1 MKNFYILL
9 FVHLFLN
16 GFSQNEQ
23 RYYAGNFYNK
33 KDKPENN
40 LKVTNRNS
48 GNYEFSD
55 QYGFVIIPAK
65 LGDTLVWNKK
75 NFRVIQNYEL
85 QEITNILASRK
96 QMNSATEQI
105 NISYLEKIKV
115 DFKKN
120 TDSTDYLFSAKKGKK
135 LNNGNLSDF
144 FNYRYVKEE
153 DSVFVFKKK
162 KFSSISFN
170 GSFQSWVEIGSANAL
185 PKTQNQFVQGRNSNG
200 NLIWRD
206 AETDEM
212 FSFGPDI
219 STLSFDG
226 NPYEYDINGKLV
238 PLQNGLKSAQIYK
251 NKILQNSIKTSN
263 QFTLNTAITVA
274 DLHLFTTKLD
284 LGNTKENSIF
294 RDNFTNNNHFNINIF
309 RNFKSIKVT
318 LGYKLNE
325 EKATNSNRIGYFN
338 RLFQNALLTPISFSN
353 EQGNLL
359 GNKQRSYSSFAD
371 NPYYLLQQNRKYNY
385 IDNHKNIFFNL
396 EKIRGD
402 FRFFINQAYEKI
414 STKNIDFHNTF
425 TVGFYNGLHSERL
438 QNDENYNLNFGANYS
453 FGHYDTRSSI
463 FFNSLINSA
472 KSEINYLQFNQKYG
486 YNRISQD
493 YVLKYNF
500 DFRSNN
506 FKFNLDAAN
515 SFYISNTAKSEH
527 YWLPKLNFSLGL
539 DDIFDNYSYHNLKI
553 FGAYSESANEISL
566 NKSFANFATT
576 QIFPSQISSYFPMKE
591 VVSFKNLEPIK
602 TTEKKLGLQYNFL
615 RNRINLEAVY
625 FQKTFTDDVFPTF
638 ENGNLMLKNLANHHN
653 KGFELNLQLNNFPF
667 GYSSEFRDN
676 HKITFTKYR
685 SEVTQVNSQ
694 NPFVPIAGFSNVYRS
709 LTKGEALGAIVGT
722 ACKRDNYGNI
732 VIGNDG
738 FPLVSP
744 DLKVIGN
751 PIPDFV
757 LKFSHEFKLY
767 NLSLNIDWE
776 WRKGGDIWNGTAANL
791 DYFGRSQNSAEQ
803 RNIANYTFSGV
814 LQNGNPNLILVDFY
828 NVNQNFENNLWYRYG
843 YTGVAENYI
852 SKATQIRLN
861 NILLSYTIKRN
872 VLPFNELKLSASFN
886 NFIIWSKYK
895 GVDSTQNFYN
905 SSDVQGLDFY
915 NLPSVK
921 SFAFQIAVKF

>member
-1 MKNFYILL
+1 MKHFYILL

-16 GFSQNEQ
+16 VYSQNEQ

-40 LKVTNRNS
+40 LKVTNKNS

-65 LGDTLVWNKK
+65 VGDTLVWNKK

-85 QEITNILASRK
+85 QEISNILASRK
-96 QMNSATEQI
+96 RMNSTTEQI
-105 NISYLEKIKV
+105 NASYSERIKV

-120 TDSTDYLFSAKKGKK
+120 TDSTDYLFSSKKGKK
-135 LNNGNLSDF
+135 LNNGKLESFRQYKNVLD
-144 FNYRYVKEE
+144 K
-153 DSVFVFKKK
+153 DSVFIFKKK
-162 KFSSISFN
+162 KFSNIKFN

-200 NLIWRD
+200 NLVWRG

-226 NPYEYDINGKLV
+226 NPYEYDENGRLV
-238 PLQNGLKSAQIYK
+238 PLQNNLKSAQIYK
-251 NKILQNSIKTSN
+251 NRILQNSIKTSN

-274 DLHLFTTKLD
+274 DVNLFTTKLD
-284 LGNTKENSIF
+284 VGNTKENSLF
-294 RDNFTNNNHFNINIF
+294 RENFTNNNHLNISVF
-309 RNFKSIKVT
+309 RNFNKVKVT
-318 LGYKLNE
+318 FGYKFNE

-359 GNKQRSYSSFAD
+359 GNRQRSYSSFAD
-371 NPYYLLQQNRKYNY
+371 NPYYLLEQNSKYHY
-385 IDNHKNIFFNL
+385 IDNQKNIYLNI
-396 EKIRGD
+396 EKNYGD
-402 FRFFINQAYEKI
+402 FRFFANQTFEKI
-414 STKNIDFHNTF
+414 TNKNIDFYNIF
-425 TVGFYNGLHSERL
+425 TVGFYNGLYSERL
-438 QNDENYNLNFGANYS
+438 QNSENYNLNFGANYT
-453 FGHYDTRSSI
+453 FGDYNTRSSI

-472 KSEINYLQFNQKYG
+472 KSEINYFQFSQNYQ
-486 YNRISQD
+486 YNRIAQD
-493 YVLKYNF
+493 YILKYNF
-500 DFRSNN
+500 DFRDDN
-506 FKFNLDAAN
+506 FKFNIDAAN
-515 SFYISNTAKSEH
+515 SFYFSNTSKSEF
-527 YWLPKLNFSLGL
+527 YWLPKLNLSLSL
-539 DDIFDNYSYHNLKI
+539 DDVFDNYSNHNFKI
-553 FGAYSESANEISL
+553 FGAYNESVNEISL

-576 QIFPSQISSYFPMKE
+576 QILPSQILSYFPIKE

-602 TTEKKLGLQYNFL
+602 TIEKKVGLQYNLL
-615 RNRINLEAVY
+615 RNRINFEAVY

-638 ENGNLMLKNLANHHN
+638 ENGNLMLENLANNQN

-676 HKITFTKYR
+676 HRITFTKYR
-685 SEVTQVNSQ
+685 SEVTQLNSQ
-694 NPFVPIAGFSNVYRS
+694 NHLTPIAGFSNIYRA
-709 LTKGEALGAIVGT
+709 LVKGEALGAIVGT
-722 ACKRDNYGNI
+722 AYKRDDYGNI

-767 NLSLNIDWE
+767 YFSLNIDWE
-776 WRKGGDIWNGTAANL
+776 WRKGGDVWNGTTANL
-791 DYFGRSQNSAEQ
+791 DHFGRSQNSAEQ

-814 LQNGNPNLILVDFY
+814 LQNGNPNNILVDFY

-872 VLPFNELKLSASFN
+872 ILPFNELKLSASVS
-886 NFIIWSKYK
+886 NFILWSKYK

-915 NLPSVK
+915 NLPSAK
-921 SFAFQIAVKF
+921 SFAFQVAVKF

>member
-9 FVHLFLN
+9 FLHLFLN
-16 GFSQNEQ
+16 AFSQNEQ

-40 LKVTNRNS
+40 LKVTNKNS

-55 QYGFVIIPAK
+55 QFGFVIIPAK
-65 LGDTLVWNKK
+65 VGDTLVWNKK
-75 NFRVIQNYEL
+75 NFIVVQNYDL
-85 QEITNILASRK
+85 REITNILASRK
-96 QMNSATEQI
+96 QMNPTKEQT
-105 NISYLEKIKV
+105 NWYYPEKIKT

-120 TDSTDYLFSAKKGKK
+120 ADSTDYLFTAKKGKK
-135 LNNGNLSDF
+135 INNGNLSSF
-144 FNYRYVKEE
+144 SNYRTVTEE
-153 DSVFVFKKK
+153 DSLIIFKKK
-162 KFSSISFN
+162 KLYSIKLN
-170 GSFQSWVEIGSANAL
+170 GSFQSFIEISSANAL

-200 NLIWRD
+200 NLIWRG

-219 STLSFDG
+219 STLNFDG
-226 NPYEYDINGKLV
+226 NPYEYDINGRLI
-238 PLQNGLKSAQIYK
+238 PSQNGMKSAQIYK

-263 QFTLNTAITVA
+263 QLTVNTAITFA
-274 DLHLFTTKLD
+274 DLHLFTSKLD
-284 LGNTKENSIF
+284 LGSTKENSLF
-294 RDNFTNNNHFNINIF
+294 RDNFTNNNRLNISIF
-309 RNFKSIKVT
+309 RNFENIKIT
-318 LGYKLNE
+318 FGYKLNE

-371 NPYYLLQQNRKYNY
+371 NPYHLLEQNKKYNY
-385 IDNHKNIFFNL
+385 IDNQKNIFLNI
-396 EKIRGD
+396 EKINGN
-402 FRFFINQAYEKI
+402 FKFFINQAYE
-414 STKNIDFHNTF
+414 NILNKDINFYNPF
-425 TVGFYNGLHSERL
+425 TVGFYDGLHLERL
-438 QNDENYNLNFGANYS
+438 QNSENYNLNFGTNYT
-453 FGHYDTRSSI
+453 FGDYDTRSSI
-463 FFNSLINSA
+463 LFNSLINSA
-472 KSEINYLQFNQKYG
+472 KNDINYLQLNQYYQ
-486 YNRISQD
+486 YNRIAQD
-493 YVLKYNF
+493 YILKYNF
-500 DFRSNN
+500 DFRRKD
-506 FKFNLDAAN
+506 FKFNIDAAN
-515 SFYISNTAKSEH
+515 SFYFSSTSKSEQ
-527 YWLPKLNFSLGL
+527 YWLPKLIFSISL
-539 DDIFDNYSYHNLKI
+539 DDVFDSYTEHNFKI
-553 FGAYSESANEISL
+553 IGAYNQSASEINI
-566 NKSFANFATT
+566 NKSFANFEST
-576 QIFPSQISSYFPMKE
+576 QILPSQISTYFPIKE
-591 VVSFKNLEPIK
+591 VLSFKNLKPIR
-602 TTEKKLGLQYNFL
+602 TTEKKLGLQYNIWN
-615 RNRINLEAVY
+615 NRINFEAVY
-625 FQKTFTDDVFPTF
+625 FQKTFTDDIFPTF
-638 ENGNLMLKNLANHHN
+638 ENGNLMLKNLANHQN
-653 KGFELNLQLNNFPF
+653 KGIELSLQLNNFPF
-667 GYSSEFRDN
+667 SFSSEFRDS
-676 HKITFTKYR
+676 HKITFTKYS
-685 SEVTQVNSQ
+685 SEVAQVHSQ

-709 LTKGEALGAIVGT
+709 LVKGEALGSIVGT
-722 ACKRDNYGNI
+722 AYKRDSYGNV
-732 VIGNDG
+732 VIGDDG

-767 NLSLNIDWE
+767 YFSLNIDWE

-814 LQNGNPNLILVDFY
+814 LQNGNPNHILVDFY
-828 NVNQNFENNLWYRYG
+828 NVNQNFENNLWYRYS

-872 VLPFNELKLSASFN
+872 ILPFNELKLSASVN
-886 NFIIWSKYK
+886 NFILWSKYK